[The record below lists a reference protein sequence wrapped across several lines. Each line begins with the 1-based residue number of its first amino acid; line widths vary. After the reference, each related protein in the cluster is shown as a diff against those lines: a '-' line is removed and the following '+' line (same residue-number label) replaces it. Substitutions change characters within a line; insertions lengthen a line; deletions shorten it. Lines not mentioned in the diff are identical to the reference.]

1 MKRFLDYVI
10 FVGLIALIA
19 IANKE
24 ILGISL
30 NGQKDTQ
37 TAQFAPDLGVVE
49 VLYSRE
55 LAPRVTGYGGVVST
69 AIGVDAQGVI
79 KDIQI
84 LKNTETPEF
93 FKQVVD
99 ADYLSNWEGKSL
111 SAASKL
117 QVDAVSGATMTSE
130 GIAKTIGTTIN
141 AKLGNTT
148 DGNTLSRRDLF
159 KSLSIALIGVLG
171 LLSFFASKKTK
182 KLKTTF
188 AVCSIF
194 VLGIWQ
200 GAMLSVAKMSTWL
213 LGGMNGYVELSL
225 LFIFL
230 ASILIPFFTGK
241 NFYCQHV
248 CPFGAAQDLVTRS
261 IQFKYKLRFHKA
273 LIHTRIAI
281 LIACFVML
289 LFGVGAYIANV
300 EPFAAFK
307 PTYAPWTAIG
317 IFSVALILSTFMARP
332 WCKYFCPC
340 GAFLDLF
347 KRKVAASK
355 K

>member
-30 NGQKDTQ
+30 HSHKEAQV
-37 TAQFAPDLGVVE
+37 AQFAPDLGVVD
-49 VLYSRE
+49 VLYSSE

-69 AIGVDAQGVI
+69 AIGVDDQGVI

-84 LKNTETPEF
+84 LKNSETPEF
-93 FKQVVD
+93 FKQIVD
-99 ADYLSNWEGKSL
+99 AKYLSNWLGKNL
-111 SAASKL
+111 EEAAVLK
-117 QVDAVSGATMTSE
+117 VDAVSGATMTSE
-130 GIAKTIGTTIN
+130 GIAKTIQTTIN
-141 AKLGNTT
+141 AKLGKET
-148 DGNTLSRRDLF
+148 DGNSLSRRDLI
-159 KSLSIALIGVLG
+159 KTLSIAVIGIMG
-171 LLSFFASKKTK
+171 LLTFFATKKTK
-182 KLKTTF
+182 KFKTTF
-188 AVCSIF
+188 AVCSIL

-200 GAMLSVAKMSTWL
+200 GAMLSVAKISTWL
-213 LGGMNGYVELSL
+213 LSGMNGYAELPL
-225 LFIFL
+225 LLILL
-230 ASILIPFFTGK
+230 ASLLIPFFTGK

-261 IQFKYKLRFHKA
+261 VQFKYKLRFHKA
-273 LIHTRIAI
+273 LIHMRIAI
-281 LIACFVML
+281 LIACFIML
-289 LFGVGAYIANV
+289 LFGIGGYIASV

-307 PTYAPWTAIG
+307 PTYAPWAAIG
-317 IFSVALILSTFMARP
+317 IFSVSLILSTFMARP

-347 KRKVAASK
+347 KRKQAK
-355 K
+355 